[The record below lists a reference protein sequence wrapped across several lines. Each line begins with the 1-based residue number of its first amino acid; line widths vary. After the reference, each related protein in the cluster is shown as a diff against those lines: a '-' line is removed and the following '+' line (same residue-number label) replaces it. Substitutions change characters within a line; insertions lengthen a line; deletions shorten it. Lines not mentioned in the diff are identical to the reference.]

1 MCEGEGKEYIPIES
15 LDKQS
20 LSDLNNLEKLLIN
33 KI

>member
-20 LSDLNNLEKLLIN
+20 LTDLNNLEKLLIY
-33 KI
+33 